1 MADNAGMEPDAP
13 DLLRYWFEF
22 DLTGHYP
29 PPSPPGEIR
38 LDGDTPTYRL
48 LWRGVGVTGY
58 DEHDCLRLVGEVLG
72 EPLPPVLR
80 TVRDP
85 VIDERIAIEVGNPA
99 WRGVW
104 FPGRINLAG
113 PVVG

>member
-1 MADNAGMEPDAP
+1 MADNARVEPDAP
-13 DLLRYWFEF
+13 GLLRFWFEF
-22 DLTGHYP
+22 DLTGHEP
-29 PPSPPGEIR
+29 PPTPPDRIG
-38 LDGDTPTYRL
+38 LDGDTPTYRML
-48 LWRGVGVTGY
+48 SRGVGVTGY
-58 DEHDCLRLVGEVLG
+58 DEHDCLRLVTDILG

-80 TVRDP
+80 TVREP
-85 VIDERIAIEVGNPA
+85 VIDDHIATEVGNPA